1 MTVDGKD
8 VRGYAN
14 YLKTPNA
21 PDTNQ
26 SLLKEIS
33 ISCRQVR
40 IEKLVDSPVVFR
52 QSPRRK
58 YANCSEYGKGDL

>member
-21 PDTNQ
+21 PGTNQ
-26 SLLKEIS
+26 SLLKENINQLPPDKNREAS
-33 ISCRQVR
+33 GFTSSVQAV
-40 IEKLVDSPVVFR
+40 
-52 QSPRRK
+52 
-58 YANCSEYGKGDL
+58 A